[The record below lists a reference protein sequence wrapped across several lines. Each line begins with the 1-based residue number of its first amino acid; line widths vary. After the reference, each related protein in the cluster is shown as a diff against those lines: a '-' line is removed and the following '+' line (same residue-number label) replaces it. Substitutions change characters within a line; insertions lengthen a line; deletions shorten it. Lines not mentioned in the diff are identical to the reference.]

1 MSPFLRIVAVLAF
14 LPASLGAIAQTLAPS
29 GDAHVRGGSAAN
41 NNYGGVVLL
50 GVKTANQALQTYWS
64 YLKFDTSGVSGQ
76 VISARL
82 RLLTALSS
90 NGSVQ
95 TNLHAA
101 PATWGETTITW
112 NNKPAL
118 GAQLGS
124 FTVANT
130 GYVWF
135 ELDVTAHVQAELA
148 QGAVGFALVNPA
160 VSSQLV
166 AVQSRESSNPA
177 QLVLTLNA
185 APTVSLSAPAPGTVF
200 TAGGNVGVLAD
211 AADADGTVS
220 QVEFFANGA
229 SIGLDTTAP
238 YGIEWANVAAGS
250 YSLTARATDNLG
262 AQTTSAAVPITV
274 NAPPTVS
281 LISPAQNATFTAPA
295 NITLAADT
303 ADADGTV
310 TSVEFYQG
318 TTLITT
324 LGTAPYTFT
333 WTNVPQGPYV
343 LTARATDDRGAV
355 TTSAPVNIA
364 VGAAVGQLYF
374 IHADHLNTPR
384 LVADATGT
392 TVWRWDQAEP
402 FGNNPADED
411 PDANSV
417 AFDLPLRLPGQRYD
431 AETALHYN
439 YFRDY
444 DPSIGRYGES
454 DPFGLLG
461 GLNTYSYVQASPLG
475 YIDPLGLQAIGGA
488 AGTAEGVGGALGG
501 GGRACCSK
509 PTNRGETGVRE
520 IDEALGTGRSRS
532 FWPSWMQSESDAQD
546 PSKIIPQAPV
556 PPYPGLKDLA
566 ECKPGTTMVEPAVNK
581 RWRGGVSIQQEYFCP
596 CGQITR
602 HTIILNGV
610 IMHDHFR
617 PGPPKPGG
625 GDGPT
630 D

>member
-1 MSPFLRIVAVLAF
+1 M
-14 LPASLGAIAQTLAPS
+14 
-29 GDAHVRGGSAAN
+29 
-41 NNYGGVVLL
+41 
-50 GVKTANQALQTYWS
+50 
-64 YLKFDTSGVSGQ
+64 
-76 VISARL
+76 
-82 RLLTALSS
+82 
-90 NGSVQ
+90 
-95 TNLHAA
+95 
-101 PATWGETTITW
+101 
-112 NNKPAL
+112 
-118 GAQLGS
+118 
-124 FTVANT
+124 
-130 GYVWF
+130 
-135 ELDVTAHVQAELA
+135 
-148 QGAVGFALVNPA
+148 
-160 VSSQLV
+160 
-166 AVQSRESSNPA
+166 
-177 QLVLTLNA
+177 
-185 APTVSLSAPAPGTVF
+185 
-200 TAGGNVGVLAD
+200 
-211 AADADGTVS
+211 
-220 QVEFFANGA
+220 
-229 SIGLDTTAP
+229 
-238 YGIEWANVAAGS
+238 
-250 YSLTARATDNLG
+250 
-262 AQTTSAAVPITV
+262 
-274 NAPPTVS
+274 
-281 LISPAQNATFTAPA
+281 
-295 NITLAADT
+295 
-303 ADADGTV
+303 
-310 TSVEFYQG
+310 
-318 TTLITT
+318 
-324 LGTAPYTFT
+324 
-333 WTNVPQGPYV
+333 
-343 LTARATDDRGAV
+343 
-355 TTSAPVNIA
+355 
-364 VGAAVGQLYF
+364 
-374 IHADHLNTPR
+374 
-384 LVADATGT
+384 
-392 TVWRWDQAEP
+392 WRWDQQEP
-402 FGNNPADED
+402 FGNNPADEN
-411 PDANSV
+411 PSGLG

-431 AETALHYN
+431 AETGLHYN